1 MVRENKQKVLMHV
14 LLEEL
19 DEGKKTK
26 GSVKEKHRARLFWHC
41 RAKEQTSTFLIRV
54 RKEVDEVW
62 IFFFFTNEGNRF
74 GRIPQVGFHRLTTGC
89 EQINCV
95 FIIKNEWF
103 GIQIPM
109 Y

>member
-26 GSVKEKHRARLFWHC
+26 GSVKEKHRARIFWHC

-62 IFFFFTNEGNRF
+62 IFFFSQMKETDLVE
-74 GRIPQVGFHRLTTGC
+74 FHRSDSTG
-89 EQINCV
+89 
-95 FIIKNEWF
+95 
-103 GIQIPM
+103 
-109 Y
+109 